1 LALEPGFRALIN
13 KLSAQHLFG
22 SKQGLFQ
29 AVVDRAMGP
38 VNDERRRRLD
48 AIEARNQR
56 ASVADLVRA
65 FVEPGLELTGRH
77 GERGAAVARFIG
89 RVICDPDPRI
99 RQLFAVQVDP
109 VEGRYLA
116 ALRRALPHRD
126 DDAVRIAYTTM
137 LGLLGLHQSGALATM
152 LGPRPPDNA
161 AAEADPRI
169 GERLIAFITAGI
181 LDGRP

>member
-89 RVICDPDPRI
+89 RVICDPDLRI
-99 RQLFAVQVDP
+99 RRLFAVQVDP
-109 VEGRYLA
+109 VESS
-116 ALRRALPHRD
+116 
-126 DDAVRIAYTTM
+126 
-137 LGLLGLHQSGALATM
+137 QSGPGRRTIGGPARAVPGPHGGTVGH
-152 LGPRPPDNA
+152 LGPAPVVQR
-161 AAEADPRI
+161 RQS
-169 GERLIAFITAGI
+169 
-181 LDGRP
+181 